1 MNWMLQR
8 PSWPA
13 FVACAVMAILAGSDW
28 VTGAV
33 LAIFFSPLF
42 LARI

>member
-1 MNWMLQR
+1 MNWMIQR

-13 FVACAVMAILAGSDW
+13 CVTGAVMAILAGSDW

-33 LAIFFSPLF
+33 MAIFFSPRF
-42 LARI
+42 LPKM